1 MEMGAECW
9 DQFYLVLPDEMV
21 LDSMSIRPR
30 PREGNRARAII
41 HPYPGTCATKSA
53 EPIKDTHE
61 PGRSSRKRILPPL
74 GVGIVSFAESVQG
87 IWYASVSLSRI
98 RVAFGW
104 LPLFQFADGIV
115 ALAVGWGLWDLETW
129 ARTTALVVGVVDIV
143 IHLRYFLADHE
154 SASAMVIT
162 VIIEATIHAYLVM
175 PHTKAYFTKGTRRS

>member
-1 MEMGAECW
+1 
-9 DQFYLVLPDEMV
+9 
-21 LDSMSIRPR
+21 
-30 PREGNRARAII
+30 
-41 HPYPGTCATKSA
+41 
-53 EPIKDTHE
+53 
-61 PGRSSRKRILPPL
+61 L
-74 GVGIVSFAESVQG
+74 GVGIVAFAESVQG

-104 LPLFQFADGIV
+104 LPLFQFADGIA

-129 ARTTALVVGVVDIV
+129 ARATALMVGVVDIL